1 MKLTLVIDPDREE
14 EVVIYA
20 RERNETVDKI
30 EQLICRKPAEL
41 MGFQGE
47 IATVLDYVKVCY
59 FTVENDRV
67 YACVGDQRYRVR
79 QRLYQLEQSA
89 PPEFVKIHQSCLANT
104 RQIAR
109 FEVAFSG
116 ALRVVFKNG
125 DTDYVSR
132 RNLKKVKERFGL
144 R

>member
-20 RERNETVDKI
+20 RKRNETVEKI
-30 EQLICRKPAEL
+30 EQLLCRKPVEL
-41 MGFQGE
+41 MGFDGE
-47 IATVLDYVKVCY
+47 VATVLDYVKVFH

-67 YACVGDQRYRVR
+67 YACVGDRRYRVR

-109 FEVAFSG
+109 FEAALSG
-116 ALRVVFKNG
+116 SLRVVFKNG

-144 R
+144 